1 MRKLVVL
8 GVSVCVAMAVAGCRG
23 DDDDTGTDGGR
34 RDSGPGVD
42 ASVRNTTIQ
51 KIQMGMEPEGSIVSV
66 VGAVVTAQKTRTCG
80 TAMCF
85 DVWVQEPAGGMYSG
99 VMLFGVPQAVAATP
113 NTPRSSAASPAV
125 QAPAAKSVSLLA
137 IHGPQKA
144 KATRRRAARK
154 VKRRADG
161 DEKESPGEAAS

>member
-1 MRKLVVL
+1 MRKLFVL

-23 DDDDTGTDGGR
+23 DDDDTSTDGGR
-34 RDSGPGVD
+34 RDSGMGAD

-85 DVWVQEPAGGMYSG
+85 DVWVQEATGGMYSG
-99 VMLFGVPQAVAATP
+99 VMLFGVPDHKRDDGQGLPAQLEPLRQAIVEAK
-113 NTPRSSAASPAV
+113 SAAPALPLFADV
-125 QAPAAKSVSLLA
+125 CLCAYTT
-137 IHGPQKA
+137 HGHCGLTK
-144 KATRRRAARK
+144 
-154 VKRRADG
+154 G
-161 DEKESPGEAAS
+161 EKILKGA